1 MEFHIAMQGLRPDLD
16 AIAATV
22 GAIDPMAVID
32 IDAIGATLRISTMIE
47 SPELIGMLAQA
58 GFPIAP
64 RQLTQLP
71 SICCGG
77 CGG

>member
-1 MEFHIAMQGLRPDLD
+1 MEFHIEIHDLRPDVA
-16 AIAATV
+16 AINAAI
-22 GAIDPMAVID
+22 GAIDPAAVAD
-32 IDAIGATLRISTMIE
+32 IDAAGATLRIAALIE
-47 SPELIGMLAQA
+47 SPELIQLLSQA
-58 GFPIAP
+58 GFPVSP